1 MAKGGELGCRAHLGR
16 LGHDFFPEPLLRY
29 SFIEIE
35 CPNLDLSSSENFI
48 DIAHLDDLDD
58 PDGLNPF
65 LVLSAGMRLEGLATS
80 QCIASGSVIAGW
92 HAHLS
97 ALASRAGKGV
107 HLRIRAH
114 RNAASVLHRYQRK
127 RLY

>member
-1 MAKGGELGCRAHLGR
+1 MRGTVPGTARRFWAGLFVYAFTFVFGFMIDR
-16 LGHDFFPEPLLRY
+16 
-29 SFIEIE
+29 
-35 CPNLDLSSSENFI
+35 PNRHLSSTGNII